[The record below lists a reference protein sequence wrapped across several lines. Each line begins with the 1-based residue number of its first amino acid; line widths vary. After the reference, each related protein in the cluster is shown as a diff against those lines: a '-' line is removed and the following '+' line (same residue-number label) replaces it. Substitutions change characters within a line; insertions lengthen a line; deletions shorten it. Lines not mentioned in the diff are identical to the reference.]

1 MSWMKPVYSSMVSEI
16 GYDDQS
22 GELLVRWAKSGKMS
36 SYQGVSEE
44 TAVEASMAASVGEF
58 VNSEIK
64 PNFSHRYR

>member
-1 MSWMKPVYSSMVSEI
+1 MVSEI

-36 SYQGVSEE
+36 AYQGVPEE

-58 VNSEIK
+58 LNSEIK
-64 PNFSHRYR
+64 PNYGHRYR